1 MGEPPRDGKKN
12 DVQREDEIRRLQEMV
27 SSLQVGV
34 EELKKKPRKGSRKLK
49 RRPSRGDEA
58 KDDDEAAPTPA
69 AAPAPPGRALPA
81 KTNYVSFTA
90 RGRGRVEIEQSRG
103 AAEEPE
109 SIEELTHR
117 SLESIHDSK
126 GHQHKKGS
134 FLLHKAR
141 KPKLDEKV
149 NAEHAPFPKQPRR
162 PFFPVQDPRTD
173 ARFGWDVWLMVLI
186 FYVMLVTPFQISFT
200 RAPDDFVDNFTAGDP
215 PGYNKYIVLAVLN
228 GVVDIMF
235 FADLCLCFNTAF
247 FEDNE
252 WVVSR
257 RRIAVNYVCSWFVLD
272 LLSILP
278 YQLIST
284 RSGFLKMI
292 RMVRLMK
299 MLRVLKQPRIMARIA
314 ARNTM
319 RAGQQAV
326 CKYIAILL
334 FLLHWTAC
342 AIRMIAAVTL
352 DDCHKKRGGLENWRP
367 DSDCAMTVLAR
378 FWNRGIWA
386 QYVDALT
393 WALGTLQGDFFTTN
407 VAEQVLCLIVGL
419 VGCIVMAFLIGDL
432 CNVVGNMDPVG
443 NDYTMTLDMLN
454 SYLDEQNT
462 PPALR
467 MKLREYM
474 GLAEKTF
481 RDEQH
486 KRILERLSPTLK
498 AIVAHQNLGREV
510 ARIGF
515 YEQAVRRTFRLYPG
529 TRCAVY
535 PKSKNRQDRPGP
547 PRPCVITH
555 VDDALLFSVRYDDD
569 QSEEHDLVHSRVDV
583 HSYELGFAFE
593 RDINRFIYEHDN
605 FVLAVSHLLSTKFFM
620 DRDFLI
626 HQNMTPNEEMY
637 VIQNGRC
644 ICWGEKRR
652 QATGVCFARISPE
665 AVKKSDPVAR
675 GRREV
680 HQPHPLLQ
688 IVLGQDDHRRGH
700 LHAHG
705 RRQEAAAAALH
716 RARVRDDG
724 GLRALRRRLRGL
736 DERRLV
742 LRLPEAHAR
751 LRLLAD
757 DPLRLDQALAGARR
771 PPPHRTRGV
780 GHRSGGGDGRAAG
793 VPARGRR
800 ARAQQARRRGDRAAR
815 RRRGPPGDGRRGDDA
830 RAAPPR
836 ERPRP
841 SGAPHGDGRRRR
853 LGPRAHHLAA
863 EDRRRRARARRLRL
877 RRRPERGL
885 LRRGHMRRDEPGLLT
900 CRPGPQHPCL
910 SSPSSP
916 SPPSSASSALVPVLR
931 IVAAPAV
938 LAQVAPYSGS

>member
-162 PFFPVQDPRTD
+162 RVFPVQDPRTD

-454 SYLDEQNT
+454 SYLDEQDT

-481 RDEQH
+481 RDEH
-486 KRILERLSPTLK
+486 NKRILERLSPTLK

-510 ARIGF
+510 AHIGF
-515 YEQAVRRTFRLYPG
+515 YEQAVRRTFRLYAG
-529 TRCAVY
+529 TRFAVY
-535 PKSKNRQDRPGP
+535 PESRDRQHLPGR
-547 PRPCVITH
+547 PRPCVVTH

-569 QSEEHDLVHSRVDV
+569 ESEEHDLVHSRVDV

-593 RDINRFIYEHDN
+593 RDLNRFIYEHDN
-605 FVLAVSHLLSTKFFM
+605 FVLGISHLLSTKFFM
-620 DRDFLI
+620 DRDTLI
-626 HQNMTPNEEMY
+626 HQNLTPNEEMY
-637 VIQNGRC
+637 VLQNGRC
-644 ICWGEKRR
+644 VCWGEKSVNPLCSFTMVSAKMTVGEDICMLTVGDRKPRPRLYTVRACATTEVLSLHGVDFAAFMDEGLFDAFPAHMRAYGVWQLVRYALIKHSRELVEKHKDHGHRR
-652 QATGVCFARISPE
+652 VGAGSAWEDLAEQATVVPPESLRAVCGRVLAKLGAAASAPRDAVAARAATAGEETMRALHLLENVLDFPE
-665 AVKKSDPVAR
+665 Y
-675 GRREV
+675 
-680 HQPHPLLQ
+680 HTT
-688 IVLGQDDHRRGH
+688 
-700 LHAHG
+700 
-705 RRQEAAAAALH
+705 AAAAATAVAIASGDL
-716 RARVRDDG
+716 
-724 GLRALRRRLRGL
+724 
-736 DERRLV
+736 E
-742 LRLPEAHAR
+742 PIS
-751 LRLLAD
+751 
-757 DPLRLDQALAGARR
+757 PK
-771 PPPHRTRGV
+771 TSV
-780 GHRSGGGDGRAAG
+780 G
-793 VPARGRR
+793 
-800 ARAQQARRRGDRAAR
+800 
-815 RRRGPPGDGRRGDDA
+815 
-830 RAAPPR
+830 
-836 ERPRP
+836 
-841 SGAPHGDGRRRR
+841 GAPEPVGFGADFGCAGDASAEFFG
-853 LGPRAHHLAA
+853 AA
-863 EDRRRRARARRLRL
+863 MCGAADR
-877 RRRPERGL
+877 
-885 LRRGHMRRDEPGLLT
+885 
-900 CRPGPQHPCL
+900 
-910 SSPSSP
+910 
-916 SPPSSASSALVPVLR
+916 
-931 IVAAPAV
+931 
-938 LAQVAPYSGS
+938 GS

>member
-1 MGEPPRDGKKN
+1 MQRLARYARGAVELHITPCVVTMPPACDRLCVPSNERLVGTQFAHFPVGGPTPVAERIGEAALPDRYREASRMLYQCESVDGAVTEFGGAAQEAATPRAPVVGGTEAHRMGEPPRDGKKN

-69 AAPAPPGRALPA
+69 AAPAPPERALPA
-81 KTNYVSFTA
+81 KTKYVSFTA
-90 RGRGRVEIEQSRG
+90 RGHGRVETEQSRG

-126 GHQHKKGS
+126 GREGKKGS

-162 PFFPVQDPRTD
+162 RVFPVQDPRTD

-257 RRIAVNYVCSWFVLD
+257 RRIAVNYVCSWFLLD

-292 RMVRLMK
+292 RM
-299 MLRVLKQPRIMARIA
+299 
-314 ARNTM
+314 
-319 RAGQQAV
+319 AV

-407 VAEQVLCLIVGL
+407 LAEQVLCLIVGL

-432 CNVVGNMDPVG
+432 CNVVGNMDP
-443 NDYTMTLDMLN
+443 
-454 SYLDEQNT
+454 
-462 PPALR
+462 
-467 MKLREYM
+467 
-474 GLAEKTF
+474 
-481 RDEQH
+481 
-486 KRILERLSPTLK
+486 

-529 TRCAVY
+529 TRFAVY

-547 PRPCVITH
+547 LRPCVITH

-583 HSYELGFAFE
+583 HSYELGFEFE

-605 FVLAVSHLLSTKFFM
+605 
-620 DRDFLI
+620 R
-626 HQNMTPNEEMY
+626 
-637 VIQNGRC
+637 
-644 ICWGEKRR
+644 
-652 QATGVCFARISPE
+652 ARH
-665 AVKKSDPVAR
+665 VKTSDPVAR
-675 GRREV
+675 GEKSINPILSFKLFSAKMTIGEDICMLTV
-680 HQPHPLLQ
+680 GDKKP
-688 IVLGQDDHRRGH
+688 
-700 LHAHG
+700 
-705 RRQEAAAAALH
+705 
-716 RARVRDDG
+716 
-724 GLRALRRRLRGL
+724 RRLY
-736 DERRLV
+736 
-742 LRLPEAHAR
+742 
-751 LRLLAD
+751 
-757 DPLRLDQALAGARR
+757 
-771 PPPHRTRGV
+771 T
-780 GHRSGGGDGRAAG
+780 
-793 VPARGRR
+793 
-800 ARAQQARRRGDRAAR
+800 QARRRG
-815 RRRGPPGDGRRGDDA
+815 
-830 RAAPPR
+830 
-836 ERPRP
+836 
-841 SGAPHGDGRRRR
+841 
-853 LGPRAHHLAA
+853 
-863 EDRRRRARARRLRL
+863 ARARDAVAGRLATAGEETMRAL
-877 RRRPERGL
+877 HHLESVLDHPEHHTTATAVAVASGLEPIISPRRTVGGALEPVGFGCAGDPSADFFAGAICGATSRG
-885 LRRGHMRRDEPGLLT
+885 
-900 CRPGPQHPCL
+900 
-910 SSPSSP
+910 S
-916 SPPSSASSALVPVLR
+916 
-931 IVAAPAV
+931 
-938 LAQVAPYSGS
+938 